1 MWSSNQYVLQCSKVE
16 VAHWSLWSS
25 KKGYWW
31 GKVFV
36 WNRGFMVDLGKLI
49 LHTISQN
56 FQYSGLKSLA
66 CPSPQPFQH
75 PSENSALVFTH
86 NVYVVDQNFSWF
98 KFYFLLF
105 QTHYHTLSYPKTKT
119 TKKIKPR
126 IKLNHNVYICRC
138 LLKLYDNFMRNFQLS
153 LLFLF

>member
-49 LHTISQN
+49 LHAISQN

-138 LLKLYDNFMRNFQLS
+138 LLKLYDNFMGNFQLS